1 MATAVPSRLQTD
13 FKSTVQVM
21 GNIPPDT
28 SKNPVMNSLETSC
41 RILVAFIFF
50 FSLGVR
56 LSFPSVTESAFL
68 RAVCLPGGEPNVSA
82 VKGEGRVQ
90 SRAARV
96 GKQFCNKTDYPSAF
110 KGEVVPNLEIR
121 EMPPSPG
128 FPSPLRTR
136 CDCMHSARTGTWCPS
151 APV

>member
-1 MATAVPSRLQTD
+1 M
-13 FKSTVQVM
+13 
-21 GNIPPDT
+21 
-28 SKNPVMNSLETSC
+28 
-41 RILVAFIFF
+41 
-50 FSLGVR
+50 
-56 LSFPSVTESAFL
+56 
-68 RAVCLPGGEPNVSA
+68 SA

-96 GKQFCNKTDYPSAF
+96 GKQFCNKTDYPSALESPVVRAF

>member
-50 FSLGVR
+50 SPWVFASLFPPSQRVR
-56 LSFPSVTESAFL
+56 SSAQC
-68 RAVCLPGGEPNVSA
+68 VC
-82 VKGEGRVQ
+82 
-90 SRAARV
+90 RAA
-96 GKQFCNKTDYPSAF
+96 
-110 KGEVVPNLEIR
+110 
-121 EMPPSPG
+121 SPTC
-128 FPSPLRTR
+128 RR
-136 CDCMHSARTGTWCPS
+136 
-151 APV
+151 